1 MVAVPFK
8 SPKQQVYLKINEPSI
23 HNKWQ
28 KEHGNAPGL
37 SEYMKKV
44 HRRKKKTKKSSY
56 DLINLIKKSMELEQN
71 GLFKEA
77 DILEREA
84 GKNCVSCGEMLKTST
99 CQKCGKKVNLCPTC
113 SMKKFGE
120 LLCES
125 CGQNIIIES
134 KKLTYKEK
142 QASPCVFP
150 KSHPKVKDNKDHYPI
165 LDLAHGANALA
176 RSNQDVGSWFDGTA
190 EELRN
195 AVKRAV
201 YKKFPGLKS
210 RKEKRED

>member
-1 MVAVPFK
+1 MPWE
-8 SPKQQVYLKINEPSI
+8 SPKQEAYFWHKMPEIAKKWVHEYGHAPGYLKYIK
-23 HNKWQ
+23 NK
-28 KEHGNAPGL
+28 KT
-37 SEYMKKV
+37 
-44 HRRKKKTKKSSY
+44 RKKKTKKSSY

-176 RSNQDVGSWFDGTA
+176 RSQQYSSSPPWFDGSLS
-190 EELRN
+190 ELKN
-195 AVKRAV
+195 AVRRAV

-210 RKEKRED
+210 RKEKREN

>member
-1 MVAVPFK
+1 VVAVPFK
-8 SPKQQVYLKINEPSI
+8 SPKQQIYLKINEPEI
-23 HNKWQ
+23 HDKWQ

-44 HRRKKKTKKSSY
+44 HRRKNKKSSY
-56 DLINLIKKSMELEQN
+56 DLINLIKQSMQLEKK
-71 GLFKEA
+71 GFFKEA
-77 DILEREA
+77 DALEKEA
-84 GKNCVSCGEMLKTST
+84 KNTCVRCGTMLKTST
-99 CQKCGKKVNLCPTC
+99 CQKCGKKTNLCPSC

-120 LLCES
+120 ILCES
-125 CGQNIIIES
+125 CGHQITIES

-142 QASPCVFP
+142 QNSPCIFP
-150 KSHPKVKDNKDHYPI
+150 KSHPRVKDNKDHYPI
-165 LDLAHGANALA
+165 PDLAHARNALA
-176 RSNQDVGSWFDGTA
+176 RSNQAIGSWFDGSA

-195 AVKRAV
+195 IVRREV

>member
-1 MVAVPFK
+1 MIIVPFL
-8 SPKQQVYLKINEPSI
+8 SPKQQIYLKINKPEL
-23 HNKWQ
+23 HDKWQ
-28 KEHGNAPGL
+28 KEYGNAPGL

-56 DLINLIKKSMELEQN
+56 ELINLIKKSMELEN
-71 GLFKEA
+71 HGFFREA
-77 DILEREA
+77 DFLEKES
-84 GKNCVSCGEMLKTST
+84 KNVCVSCGEMLKTST
-99 CQKCGKKVNLCPTC
+99 CKKCGKKTNLCPDC

-120 LLCES
+120 MLCES
-125 CGQNIIIES
+125 CGNQITIES

-142 QASPCVFP
+142 QKSPCIFP

-165 LDLAHGANALA
+165 PDLSHGANALA
-176 RSNQDVGSWFDGTA
+176 RSNQDVGSWFDGSA

-195 AVKRAV
+195 IVRREV

-210 RKEKRED
+210 RKEKRDD